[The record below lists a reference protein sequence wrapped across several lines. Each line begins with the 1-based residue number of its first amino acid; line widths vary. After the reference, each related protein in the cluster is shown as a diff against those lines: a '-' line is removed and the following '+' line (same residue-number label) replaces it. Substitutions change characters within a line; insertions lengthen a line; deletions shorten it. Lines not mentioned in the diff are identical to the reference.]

1 MRALL
6 LAFVLLVAAGC
17 GEQDPAETSTTS
29 ATLPTTTIPV
39 ADDVPSTTTHTDD
52 ASALMNRTFVS
63 RSIVVSGRAHPLF
76 DNARVTVAFQ
86 QRATGAVMQWRAD
99 CNHMGGSILFEGGRI
114 TVTEA
119 GGTTAGC
126 DPRRLEQDNWISRFI
141 VDGPA
146 WSLDNDVLILETTSA
161 TIEFTVT

>member
-6 LAFVLLVAAGC
+6 LAFALVVGAC
-17 GEQDPAETSTTS
+17 GDQDPAETSTTN
-29 ATLPTTTIPV
+29 ATLSTTTVSV

-52 ASALMNRTFVS
+52 SGALMNRTFVS
-63 RSIVVSGRAHPLF
+63 RSIAISGGASSLF
-76 DNARVTVAFQ
+76 DNTRVTVAFQ

-99 CNHMGGSILFEGGRI
+99 CNHMGGSVLFEGGRI

-126 DPRRLEQDNWISRFI
+126 DPHRLEQDNWISRFI

-161 TIEFTVT
+161 TIEFAVT